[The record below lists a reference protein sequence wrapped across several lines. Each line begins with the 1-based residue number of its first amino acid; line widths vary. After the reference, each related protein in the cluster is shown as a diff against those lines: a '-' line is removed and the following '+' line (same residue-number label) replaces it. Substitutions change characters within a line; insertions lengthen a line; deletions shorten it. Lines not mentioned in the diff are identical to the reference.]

1 MENFDTIGEF
11 PLALRKA
18 PERTTS
24 SGREE
29 LQQVLEIPSTPT
41 SHGLSKFVEASRA
54 ALQLPTRPN
63 RFVAKYEAA
72 LASGRE
78 AAWELFVRTA
88 WMVGKDPQP
97 DELLW
102 LLQAASSMPKNYRA
116 ATSLAR
122 IASLLTS
129 HPQLRPMTSVALL
142 MLAGHPSPEVR
153 MVALEA
159 AADADV
165 ELAKRIVRHI
175 TSTADEPHKSVR
187 EVIETIKAMR

>member
-1 MENFDTIGEF
+1 LENFDTIGEF
-11 PLALRKA
+11 SLAFRKA

-29 LQQVLEIPSTPT
+29 LQQVLKIPSPPMQ
-41 SHGLSKFVEASRA
+41 HGLLNTSRGT
-54 ALQLPTRPN
+54 LQLPTRPN

-78 AAWELFVRTA
+78 AAWELFVKTA
-88 WMVGKDPQP
+88 WAVCKDPQP
-97 DELLW
+97 DELIW
-102 LLQAASSMPKNYRA
+102 LLQTVSSMPKNYRA

-122 IASLLTS
+122 VASQLS
-129 HPQLRPMTSVALL
+129 SYRPELRPTTSMALL

-159 AADADV
+159 AADGDV
-165 ELAKRIVRHI
+165 EVAKRIVQHI
-175 TSTADEPHKSVR
+175 TATGDEPHKSVR